1 MGKTVVAMPNHP
13 KAFFDWGR
21 LVWVSQDDVSYD
33 ACVCISLR
41 TCGSVGLLVHTCIWC
56 LGQSGSFLIVYVHAS
71 ESHVPL
77 CLCICLWAA
86 LCDCV
91 GPLCG
96 CAFLGGS
103 A

>member
-41 TCGSVGLLVHTCIWC
+41 TCVC
-56 LGQSGSFLIVYVHAS
+56 
-71 ESHVPL
+71 
-77 CLCICLWAA
+77 
-86 LCDCV
+86 
-91 GPLCG
+91 
-96 CAFLGGS
+96 GS
-103 A
+103 ACTYVYLVSRSVW